1 MARAALSLQEG
12 VYMGKKSRYTGYYKA
27 VLNQNKEP
35 VRSTQK
41 SILGRL
47 KQLKNQEFVMNVPI
61 GEKNGQ

>member
-1 MARAALSLQEG
+1 M
-12 VYMGKKSRYTGYYKA
+12 
-27 VLNQNKEP
+27 LNQKKEP

-61 GEKNGQ
+61 GEENGQ